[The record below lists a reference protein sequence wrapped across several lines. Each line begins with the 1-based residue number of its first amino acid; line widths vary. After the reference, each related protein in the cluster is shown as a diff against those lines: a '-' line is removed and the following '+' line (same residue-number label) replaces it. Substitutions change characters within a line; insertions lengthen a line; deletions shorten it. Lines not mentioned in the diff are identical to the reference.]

1 MGPQFW
7 SYPVTVWLTSAAG
20 DRDRGVLPSRRKP
33 LRQGHRFLSIRPTQR
48 PGVGHAPSAASAITA
63 AVSENREASDSR
75 VTPMTE
81 RFERIFQ
88 VSIVGDQALA
98 DITCERFLA
107 PIFAIGLVYEDAL
120 PTLARLRD
128 AGVQTAIVSNAPWGS
143 PPEMSRAT
151 RTLTGVNRSG
161 T

>member
-1 MGPQFW
+1 
-7 SYPVTVWLTSAAG
+7 
-20 DRDRGVLPSRRKP
+20 
-33 LRQGHRFLSIRPTQR
+33 
-48 PGVGHAPSAASAITA
+48 
-63 AVSENREASDSR
+63 
-75 VTPMTE
+75 MTE